1 LPESMRRSL
10 ETCKYSSTYYYQFGL
25 EKPLVEN
32 TDTPFYLVMIPAS
45 EQTILDFA
53 SLGHPSNDKPIVIAP
68 TRGWEDEKLTQMSE
82 EERRR
87 LVISEVQKICPAFPD
102 EPKITKVF
110 RWDRAIN
117 LESPGQ
123 FVAIQDLLKNH
134 ARDVRGLY
142 LSGEYLFL
150 IASTEGALATG
161 KEAAEMAIDDL
172 IHERL

>member
-1 LPESMRRSL
+1 ML
-10 ETCKYSSTYYYQFGL
+10 
-25 EKPLVEN
+25 
-32 TDTPFYLVMIPAS
+32 
-45 EQTILDFA
+45 
-53 SLGHPSNDKPIVIAP
+53 
-68 TRGWEDEKLTQMSE
+68 
-82 EERRR
+82 
-87 LVISEVQKICPAFPD
+87 D

-161 KEAAEMAIDDL
+161 KKAAEMAVDDL
-172 IHERL
+172 IHA